1 MNQPDH
7 KHQMKTITN
16 PSTNVSTTSALFALA
31 LLMFSMSCTD
41 KKTADVAVQKEND
54 ISQFLGQ
61 WTIDI
66 DSGKVGWLEVRQED
80 GYLDADLLWES
91 GSVQP
96 VPYLYAVNNTLI
108 VGRNNRRVVRTRNEA
123 GEVARAHQFPSWLQI
138 KSEGDHISGFYL
150 RPKSSGVG
158 FDSVF
163 INGMKLPLPERPDM
177 SKASFGQPINLLNG
191 NDLTGWKLTNPRQVN
206 GWSVVDGMLVNNP
219 VQEEGERRVS
229 YGNLMTEQQFE
240 DFNLKLEVNVPA
252 RSNSGIY
259 LRGRHEIQVSDSYG
273 RPLDSHNMGA
283 LYSRITPSVN
293 AEKPAGEW
301 QTMDI
306 TLYKRHV
313 TVILNGKTIIDNQPV
328 YGPTGGALTSDV
340 FAPGPLYLQGDHG
353 KVSYRNIVLT
363 PIVD

>member
-1 MNQPDH
+1 
-7 KHQMKTITN
+7 
-16 PSTNVSTTSALFALA
+16 
-31 LLMFSMSCTD
+31 
-41 KKTADVAVQKEND
+41 
-54 ISQFLGQ
+54 
-61 WTIDI
+61 
-66 DSGKVGWLEVRQED
+66 
-80 GYLDADLLWES
+80 
-91 GSVQP
+91 
-96 VPYLYAVNNTLI
+96 
-108 VGRNNRRVVRTRNEA
+108 
-123 GEVARAHQFPSWLQI
+123 EVARAHQFPSWLQI
-138 KSEGDHISGFYL
+138 KNEGDHISGFYL

-158 FDSVF
+158 FDSVSVS
-163 INGMKLPLPERPDM
+163 GTKLPLPERPDM
-177 SKASFGQPINLLNG
+177 SKASYGQPINLLNG
-191 NDLTGWKLTNPRQVN
+191 NDLTGWKLTNARQVN

-328 YGPTGGALTSDV
+328 YGPTGGAL
-340 FAPGPLYLQGDHG
+340 
-353 KVSYRNIVLT
+353 
-363 PIVD
+363 